1 MGVYDEHALFG
12 ALCKTQRYSS
22 IHRVDGQGEPS
33 EIALSSVST
42 SDTEFATM
50 FLRERQLPKNNRKT
64 TDSEAD
70 QAYKLRRPAVQL
82 LFSVQLG
89 HRL

>member
-33 EIALSSVST
+33 ETALS